1 MNENNEIVCQRRR
14 KIQDDVESITEV
26 SRLQVG
32 RSRGDKHGG
41 DSRSESGRNLTKAEP
56 CTAIETRAGD
66 ISAGKV
72 GRGDLRGLDQNR
84 KEEIEAW
91 N

>member
-1 MNENNEIVCQRRR
+1 MNENNETVRQRRQ
-14 KIQDDVESITEV
+14 KIQDDVESVTEV

-32 RSRGDKHGG
+32 RSRG

>member
-41 DSRSESGRNLTKAEP
+41 DSRSESGEIIQNIMKAEP
-56 CTAIETRAGD
+56 CTTIEIRVGD

-72 GRGDLRGLDQNR
+72 GCADLRGLDQNR
-84 KEEIEAW
+84 KE
-91 N
+91 

>member
-1 MNENNEIVCQRRR
+1 MNENNATDHQRHR
-14 KIQDDVESITEV
+14 KIQDDVESVTEV

-32 RSRGDKHGG
+32 HPRGDKHGG
-41 DSRSESGRNLTKAEP
+41 DSGSESGEVLRNIMKVGIEH

-72 GRGDLRGLDQNR
+72 GRGDLRGLD
-84 KEEIEAW
+84 
-91 N
+91 